1 MKIEILYF
9 DECPNHGPTLERVRE
24 VLLQE
29 GQAAEVVEVNVRD
42 EVTAT
47 SVGFLGSP
55 TVRINGVDIE
65 PSARFSKD
73 FGLMCRT
80 YCDGGKRVG
89 IPPLDLIRGAV
100 REAGKRQVATHKR
113 CHENADAAISPSPES
128 SNAKGKGFLVG
139 AVAAAIGASLCCILP
154 IVAAVTGA
162 GAIAAGVAF
171 EKWRPY
177 LLGLTGLLFA
187 GGVFF
192 AWRDRRRACAA
203 GSLCATKPMSR
214 WNYVAL
220 AILGAGVVGLAAF
233 PYYSGAV
240 ARMVVRQPSTTHSAS
255 SVTLSTVTFRVPDMD
270 CPACAV
276 SLSTTLRQ
284 LPGVADAELDVSTR
298 KAVVTYDPAVQNVA
312 ALEKVISGAGFHIAP
327 RPRSS

>member
-9 DECPNHGPTLERVRE
+9 DDCPNHGPTVERVRDAIR
-24 VLLQE
+24 QE
-29 GQAAEVVEVNVRD
+29 GLAAEVVGVNVRD
-42 EVTAT
+42 EATAR
-47 SVGFLGSP
+47 SLGFLGSP
-55 TVRINGVDIE
+55 TVRIDGLDIE
-65 PSARFSKD
+65 PSARSSKD

-80 YCDGGKRVG
+80 YSGGDKQVG
-89 IPPLDLIRGAV
+89 VPPLDLIRAALLDAKNIQPAAHNCCQ
-100 REAGKRQVATHKR
+100 EQTATV
-113 CHENADAAISPSPES
+113 ISPES
-128 SNAKGKGFLVG
+128 SSPKGRGFLVG

-154 IVAAVTGA
+154 ILAAVTGA

-177 LLGLTGLLFA
+177 LLGLTALLLA

-192 AWRDRRRACAA
+192 AWRDHKRACAP
-203 GSLCATKPMSR
+203 GSLCATRPTSR

-220 AILGAGVVGLAAF
+220 AVLAAGVIALAAF

-240 ARMVVRQPSTTHSAS
+240 ARMIVRQPVTSSTS

-276 SLSTTLRQ
+276 ALSAALDK
-284 LPGVADAELDVSTR
+284 LPGVADAKLDVSSR
-298 KAVVTYDPAVQNVA
+298 QAVVTYDPATQNVA

-327 RPRSS
+327 GPRSL

>member
-9 DECPNHGPTLERVRE
+9 DECPNHGPTLDKVRE

-29 GQAAEVVEVNVRD
+29 GQAAEVVEVNVPD
-42 EVTAT
+42 EATAR
-47 SVGFLGSP
+47 SLGFLGSP
-55 TVRINGVDIE
+55 SVRIDGVDIQR
-65 PSARFSKD
+65 SARLSSD

-80 YCDGGKRVG
+80 YFEEGKRVG

-100 REAGKRQVATHKR
+100 REAGKGQATTHNR
-113 CHENADAAISPSPES
+113 CQENADSAMSPES
-128 SNAKGKGFLVG
+128 STAKGRGFLVG
-139 AVAAAIGASLCCILP
+139 AVAASIGASLCCILP

-162 GAIAAGVAF
+162 GAIAAGVSF

-177 LLGLTGLLFA
+177 LLGLTGLLLA
-187 GGVFF
+187 GGIFF

-203 GSLCATKPMSR
+203 GSFCATKPMSR
-214 WNYVAL
+214 WNYLAL
-220 AILGAGVVGLAAF
+220 AILGAGVIGLAAF

-240 ARMVVRQPSTTHSAS
+240 ARLVVRQPSPTHSAS
-255 SVTLSTVTFRVPDMD
+255 SGALSTVTFRVPDMD

-276 SLSTTLRQ
+276 SLSATLRQ
-284 LPGVADAELDVSTR
+284 LPGVADAKLDVSSR
-298 KAVVTYDPAVQNVA
+298 QAVVTYDPAIQNVA
-312 ALEKVISGAGFHIAP
+312 ALEKVINGAGFHIAL